1 MRCSESTSRSV
12 MNLLLVTASASL
24 LSACGGYASQGPMY
38 PSRMP
43 SAPAPQSPATTS
55 ATETHGPVAD
65 VPPTSG
71 TPITT
76 PQTTTP
82 QTAPSGSVTAA
93 PLAPLAAP
101 PPPPVQAQPAPAP
114 AFPTTVPNA
123 SSSGANKP
131 SVVAGS
137 SYEMQ
142 GGDTLYGVSRRF
154 GVPVKTLYDLNGF
167 APDQGLKIG
176 QKVLLPEG
184 VTDKGIE
191 DRAKG
196 PAPVKIA
203 KPAPKPEPKPVPVPV
218 SPQGPVK
225 PATPP
230 VTAPATTP
238 TNPAKPAPAP
248 VASGFPPSD
257 ELARRANGRFQWPL
271 KGTVT
276 GKFGPISTGL
286 RNDGLLISAPMGT
299 DVKAA
304 AGGTVV
310 YAGSDV
316 KELGNIVLLK
326 HADGWVTAYAH
337 LNSLAVKTGRTIA
350 QGQSVGTVGQSGA
363 VKSPQLYFEVRY
375 TPSASEA
382 ARPIDPKLVLP

>member
-1 MRCSESTSRSV
+1 
-12 MNLLLVTASASL
+12 MNLLLVTASAAL
-24 LSACGGYASQGPMY
+24 LSACGGYAAQGPMY

-43 SAPAPQSPATTS
+43 SAPPAPATAPATQDATPGPLAETS
-55 ATETHGPVAD
+55 
-65 VPPTSG
+65 TS
-71 TPITT
+71 TM
-76 PQTTTP
+76 PQTS
-82 QTAPSGSVTAA
+82 PSGSVTAA

-101 PPPPVQAQPAPAP
+101 PAPPVQAQPVQAPAVQAP
-114 AFPTTVPNA
+114 ATA
-123 SSSGANKP
+123 KP

-137 SYEMQ
+137 TYDMQ

-154 GVPVKTLYDLNGF
+154 GVSVKTLNELNGF

-184 VTDKGIE
+184 VIDKGIE

-203 KPAPKPEPKPVPVPV
+203 KPVPKPVAPPAAKPVVPSNPAPV
-218 SPQGPVK
+218 QPQAPAKPV
-225 PATPP
+225 TPP
-230 VTAPATTP
+230 VVTPPVVTPPVATAPA
-238 TNPAKPAPAP
+238 KPVTPAP
-248 VASGFPPSD
+248 VVSGFPSSE

-271 KGTVT
+271 KGNVT

-286 RNDGLLISAPMGT
+286 RNDGLLISAPLGT
-299 DVKAA
+299 DVKAS